1 MGIERYSGPGHWNDY
16 DMLIVGLDG
25 KSKQLVGTGA
35 SNIEYRTHF
44 SLWAMV
50 SSPMLVGADVRKL
63 DPYSLQTLTNREYHQ
78 LREIAIRTVR
88 RGRRPSSFM
97 PWWAMIA
104 AVMSTNSASSPWK
117 P

>member
-1 MGIERYSGPGHWNDY
+1 MVNHWRIGQDISDDFNYPGNREQYYFDVARSAGSRRGPGKYAGPGHWNDY

-50 SSPMLVGADVRKL
+50 SSPCSWVR
-63 DPYSLQTLTNREYHQ
+63 TC
-78 LREIAIRTVR
+78 
-88 RGRRPSSFM
+88 
-97 PWWAMIA
+97 
-104 AVMSTNSASSPWK
+104 ASSTSTRWRR
-117 P
+117 